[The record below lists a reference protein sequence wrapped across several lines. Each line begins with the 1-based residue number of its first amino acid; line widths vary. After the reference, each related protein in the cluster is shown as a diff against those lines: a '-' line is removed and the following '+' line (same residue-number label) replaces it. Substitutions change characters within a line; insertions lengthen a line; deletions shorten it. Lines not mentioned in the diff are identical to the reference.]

1 MDARDHTFSS
11 VVATAARNI
20 SQGGDTPM
28 LPVFY
33 HESDLVNSIGF
44 SYGLTTIQYA
54 LFGPLP
60 RKYFPWKTNFFAFVP
75 GVRLP
80 VSMPE
85 KVHWGKSSIIGA
97 FYGCFGIVGVVLGM
111 AFLASLLR
119 KMDGLLDRHTPFHIL
134 LWAAMVLADVWMGV
148 LGNLG

>member
-1 MDARDHTFSS
+1 MPYLGRSH
-11 VVATAARNI
+11 
-20 SQGGDTPM
+20 
-28 LPVFY
+28 
-33 HESDLVNSIGF
+33 VNTSLGK
-44 SYGLTTIQYA
+44 LT
-54 LFGPLP
+54 
-60 RKYFPWKTNFFAFVP
+60 FFAFVP
-75 GVRLP
+75 GVRLQ

-85 KVHWGKSSIIGA
+85 KVHWGKSLIIGA

-148 LGNLG
+148 LGNLEWWYTDLLMCSAPFFTLVALNTVRERLFGVPKPAPRRGTIATAATWPYLP